1 MKCTGF
7 SGPVFAFGVP
17 LFARLLS
24 SRGRPRSYKIR
35 LLGFAFASAP
45 LLTPACA
52 KTFEPTQVVPG
63 AVKSPSQT
71 CLTILAQALYS
82 CQPAHRRATI
92 GRRGNP
98 PDKAKEERK
107 KEKKKGKGD
116 TRSIEGP
123 LLQKKKK
130 KKIQHVSSYYNHSTF
145 YFLFLSLFLPD
156 PKFLS
161 SLPSS
166 LDSVYSPLLTP
177 DLALS
182 IYFSLFACPSSTA
195 SEALSPTNQHQKA
208 QYTGDFRGGG
218 ITYLFSVPAR
228 KITSRNLIAYKHRFR
243 DWNSDF

>member
-123 LLQKKKK
+123 LLQKKIKK
-130 KKIQHVSSYYNHSTF
+130 KSSTYLVIIITAHFIF
-145 YFLFLSLFLPD
+145 YFYPYFYQIPSSFLP
-156 PKFLS
+156 FLP
-161 SLPSS
+161 PS
-166 LDSVYSPLLTP
+166 T
-177 DLALS
+177 LS
-182 IYFSLFACPSSTA
+182 IPPS
-195 SEALSPTNQHQKA
+195 
-208 QYTGDFRGGG
+208 
-218 ITYLFSVPAR
+218 
-228 KITSRNLIAYKHRFR
+228 
-243 DWNSDF
+243 